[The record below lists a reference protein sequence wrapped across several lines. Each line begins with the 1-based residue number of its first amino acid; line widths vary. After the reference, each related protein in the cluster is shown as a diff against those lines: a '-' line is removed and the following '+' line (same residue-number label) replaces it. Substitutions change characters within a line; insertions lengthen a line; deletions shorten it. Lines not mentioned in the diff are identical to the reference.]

1 MSVRK
6 IAPGD
11 LERRIF
17 RLKNSELFPS
27 GGKFKKTDG
36 KMLKHDGKSSKSD
49 GKILRHDGKLK
60 TWLKEDPNDGLRRFL
75 HFLLIKQNTP
85 YHF

>member
-1 MSVRK
+1 
-6 IAPGD
+6 
-11 LERRIF
+11 
-17 RLKNSELFPS
+17 LFPPV
-27 GGKFKKTDG
+27 GKFKNPDG
-36 KMLKHDGKSSKSD
+36 KPLKDDGKSPRLDGKRLKHGGKSSKSD